1 MEISRKVGGAILKNY
16 STSKV
21 DVHKPE
27 LEIYIEVRINAVYI
41 YFEKV
46 KGIIMELKGVDLKKA
61 YKERLVVKGVSLKIN
76 SGEIVGLLG
85 PNGAGKTTSFY
96 MIVGFIAA
104 TSGKVFIDGK
114 DVTALPMYERAR
126 CGLGYL
132 AQEPTIFRGLTVE
145 ENLLAILERL
155 EPDAKKRADRVDQL
169 LTEFGLTKLAKQ
181 KAWTLSGG
189 EKRRMEIARCM
200 ISNPK
205 IILLDEPFVGI
216 DPITVAELR
225 EMIFKLKSRGLGI
238 LITDHNV
245 RETLSLTERAYLIYD
260 GKILVEGDQDKLLN
274 DENARKLYLGEDFKM

>member
-1 MEISRKVGGAILKNY
+1 
-16 STSKV
+16 
-21 DVHKPE
+21 
-27 LEIYIEVRINAVYI
+27 
-41 YFEKV
+41 
-46 KGIIMELKGVDLKKA
+46 MELLGVDLKKA

-114 DVTALPMYERAR
+114 DVTVLPMYERAR

-225 EMIFKLKSRGLGI
+225 EMIFKLKNRGLGI

-245 RETLSLTERAYLIYD
+245 RETLPLTERAYLIYD
-260 GKILVEGDQDKLLN
+260 GKILVEGSPDKLLN
-274 DENARKLYLGEDFKM
+274 DEKARKLYLGENFKM